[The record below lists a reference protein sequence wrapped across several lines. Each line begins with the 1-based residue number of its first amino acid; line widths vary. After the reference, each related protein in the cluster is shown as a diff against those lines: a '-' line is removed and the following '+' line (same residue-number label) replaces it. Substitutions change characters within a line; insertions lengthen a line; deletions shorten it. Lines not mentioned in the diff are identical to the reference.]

1 MISKFNNGIRSL
13 LRVTDIFSKH
23 EWVITLKD
31 KKGITITKAFQ
42 EILNESSR
50 KANKICVD
58 KSGEFNNR
66 SIKSWLQGNDI
77 EIYSTHNEEKYVAA
91 QRFFRTLK
99 NKIYKYIISV
109 SKKVY
114 IDNLVDIVDKCN
126 NTYDSKMQQY
136 I

>member
-23 EWVITLKD
+23 EWAITLKD

-50 KANKICVD
+50 KTNKICVD

-99 NKIYKYIISV
+99 NKIYK
-109 SKKVY
+109 
-114 IDNLVDIVDKCN
+114 
-126 NTYDSKMQQY
+126 
-136 I
+136 